1 MLKQKKSNNDLL
13 YIINLLSKKREEFI
27 SSFLYK
33 DYELIGLTFKY
44 EFNQA
49 AFDLVRERFITLWID
64 KHIIQ
69 IMNDNI
75 PVHVKKK
82 AIALISSFMNTSS
95 SKLDDTEIKHFL
107 LKKKL
112 DILHEMLK
120 YEDLNT
126 QKINKL
132 KFSYDKDKAL
142 FEREFIKYEKLFN
155 SVKK

>member
-1 MLKQKKSNNDLL
+1 
-13 YIINLLSKKREEFI
+13 
-27 SSFLYK
+27 
-33 DYELIGLTFKY
+33 
-44 EFNQA
+44 
-49 AFDLVRERFITLWID
+49 
-64 KHIIQ
+64 
-69 IMNDNI
+69 MNDNI

-120 YEDLNT
+120 HEDLNT